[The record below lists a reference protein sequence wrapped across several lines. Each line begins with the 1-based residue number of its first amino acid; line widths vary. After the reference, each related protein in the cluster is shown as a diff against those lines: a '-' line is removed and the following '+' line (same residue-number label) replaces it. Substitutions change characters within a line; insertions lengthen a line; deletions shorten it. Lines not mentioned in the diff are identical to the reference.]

1 MEVSLGGRQLKEN
14 GRLLVWDFLGRRIWY
29 GEVIPFLKRIG
40 TRRFAKRMEEKAGG
54 GNLEK
59 GIEMGEIG
67 MIHIGKHDLFLYTV
81 NRSFWLVGSNKVH
94 AVL

>member
-1 MEVSLGGRQLKEN
+1 
-14 GRLLVWDFLGRRIWY
+14 
-29 GEVIPFLKRIG
+29 
-40 TRRFAKRMEEKAGG
+40 MEEKAGG

-59 GIEMGEIG
+59 GIEMGERG